1 MGWRAVMPAAGTA
14 ANEVIVDLVP
24 LQGATPTAIRYGSGA
39 GSYGAAV
46 GNALICCGPLQDIAL
61 SPCPPGSCP
70 IKSSA
75 LALASS
81 TELPAAPF
89 VAAIVGGRCVC
100 APPQV
105 CSS

>member
-1 MGWRAVMPAAGTA
+1 MGWQAVMPA
-14 ANEVIVDLVP
+14 DLAP

-75 LALASS
+75 LALARSGTHS
-81 TELPAAPF
+81 VMIASELA
-89 VAAIVGGRCVC
+89 R
-100 APPQV
+100 
-105 CSS
+105 